1 MRFLRGFSFSLVPPP
16 RLNRAD
22 ALPPSQIY
30 YKNQLAATGTAHP
43 AHLPLPSV
51 LAIVIDSF
59 TSATERHIEVG
70 DGLEIFVVLARGRS
84 LQGLEGVKGMSE
96 LTTTDDGE
104 RVFVVRRELK
114 KD

>member
-1 MRFLRGFSFSLVPPP
+1 M
-16 RLNRAD
+16 
-22 ALPPSQIY
+22 
-30 YKNQLAATGTAHP
+30 
-43 AHLPLPSV
+43 

-70 DGLEIFVVLARGRS
+70 DGLEIFVVLAKGRS
-84 LQGLEGVKGMSE
+84 LAGLEGVKGMQE
-96 LTTTDDGE
+96 LSATDDGE